1 MQKNMELRLHM
12 MKSNHN
18 IRLNGLMPIIVC
30 DQCGIMKQLPWGTDI
45 KRYAYKKYTGVKEKY
60 FCSWSCLRAHEK
72 GIPADQ
78 ATITLAKKKLRN
90 GG

>member
-1 MQKNMELRLHM
+1 M

-45 KRYAYKKYTGVKEKY
+45 KRYAYKNTLGQKKSIFVRGVV
-60 FCSWSCLRAHEK
+60 
-72 GIPADQ
+72 
-78 ATITLAKKKLRN
+78 
-90 GG
+90 